1 MAKRVSGGR
10 RRTLREQGEHPGKP
24 SGRTLR
30 ISSAPPP
37 PTPLP
42 VSRAIPEATHTLAET
57 SWVNHPALFEFHEAL
72 RQCNEAHI
80 KGRNIKRVDSNS
92 WEYWS
97 KRRAEILRPA
107 LRDAFDKCEVS
118 GMPANELAKC
128 RHQMN
133 RCDKEWMLVSEM
145 RKSSSPKGT
154 RGRPAEYDWD
164 GVRSELNRY
173 VTKHGLM
180 RSKNEL
186 IQKCSAIA
194 AGLHPEQK
202 TPDEKTVRA
211 AIKKH
216 GLLEFVRG
224 RGK

>member
-1 MAKRVSGGR
+1 MAKRLSGGR
-10 RRTLREQGEHPGKP
+10 RRTLRKRGKPVGKP

-42 VSRAIPEATHTLAET
+42 VSRAIPEATHNLAET
-57 SWVNHPALFEFHEAL
+57 SWATALFEFHEAL
-72 RQCNEAHI
+72 RQCNDAHI

-92 WEYWS
+92 WEYLS
-97 KRRAEILRPA
+97 KRRAEILRPT
-107 LRDAFDKCEVS
+107 LKDAFEKCEVS

-145 RKSSSPKGT
+145 RKSVSPKGT
-154 RGRPAEYDWD
+154 RGRPAEYDWE

-173 VTKHGLM
+173 VAKHGLM

-194 AGLHPEQK
+194 AGLHRERQ
-202 TPDEKTVRA
+202 TPDEKTIRA

-216 GLLEFVRG
+216 GLLEFVLG